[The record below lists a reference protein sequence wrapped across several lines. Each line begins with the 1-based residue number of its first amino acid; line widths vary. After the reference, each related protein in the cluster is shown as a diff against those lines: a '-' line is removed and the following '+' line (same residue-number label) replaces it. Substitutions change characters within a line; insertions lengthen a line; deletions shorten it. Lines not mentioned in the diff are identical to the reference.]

1 MCLKVRQKNLGE
13 NNIFQLTSLDR
24 DRSFVPIR
32 NQSHVRTLINLSV
45 HRWPGVVYFENERS
59 TYVVV
64 IVFLSVLQPISQAG
78 NGLVCNWFYWF
89 GLHPVGLRSVG
100 NGLALENSLVWR

>member
-1 MCLKVRQKNLGE
+1 M
-13 NNIFQLTSLDR
+13 ISLDR

-64 IVFLSVLQPISQAG
+64 VVFLSVLQPISQAG

-89 GLHPVGLRSVG
+89 GGLHPVGLRSVG
-100 NGLALENSLVWR
+100 NGLALENSLVSR